1 MNATK
6 RKFNTLLQG
15 IGSSHSKTGDDAASH
30 LEAGS
35 SPSRHATSSS
45 PGSTARV
52 SGVDAELL
60 QKRRRLGLP
69 DSTAPVLAKKG
80 SLTATISSIV
90 SRRPQARDPLKSLK
104 ESPAKYSP
112 SDRTELLRRLAT
124 FQEITDW
131 TPKPDKVNEV
141 EWAKRGWVCNGK
153 ETVRCLLCHREL
165 VVKLNRKVVD
175 GKEVAV
181 LVSSEIE
188 EALVDKYADLIVTSH
203 QEDCLWR
210 KRGCD
215 DSLLRLSL
223 ANTSSGLKSL
233 RERYDELLSRKSF
246 LPYEFNLRLPD
257 ELKLDEIL
265 AQLPADFFTNPAP
278 ANPEV
283 GSRPNRVALAL
294 ALMGWQ
300 GLDNPR
306 IGAVPNSASCHTCLR
321 RLGLWMFKS
330 KEVADDGEVLVP
342 APMDFLDPVREH
354 RFFCPWSNPETQRQ
368 SHAHTRPEQDLPGW
382 KVLMQ
387 TLANDAH
394 LRSVYEGRSP
404 ARHRAQRSIGA
415 PSTPRRPGT
424 AASISTP
431 QTLPAMRTATPDSAG
446 VTGSDHVEESEKE
459 RDAKDK
465 ERWARLRRVKSLFDN
480 KGSRKLRHSIS
491 RSISRPGTAHSTKS
505 GGGQK
510 E

>member
-1 MNATK
+1 M
-6 RKFNTLLQG
+6 
-15 IGSSHSKTGDDAASH
+15 
-30 LEAGS
+30 
-35 SPSRHATSSS
+35 
-45 PGSTARV
+45 
-52 SGVDAELL
+52 
-60 QKRRRLGLP
+60 
-69 DSTAPVLAKKG
+69 
-80 SLTATISSIV
+80 
-90 SRRPQARDPLKSLK
+90 
-104 ESPAKYSP
+104 
-112 SDRTELLRRLAT
+112 
-124 FQEITDW
+124 
-131 TPKPDKVNEV
+131 
-141 EWAKRGWVCNGK
+141 
-153 ETVRCLLCHREL
+153 
-165 VVKLNRKVVD
+165 
-175 GKEVAV
+175 
-181 LVSSEIE
+181 
-188 EALVDKYADLIVTSH
+188 
-203 QEDCLWR
+203 
-210 KRGCD
+210 
-215 DSLLRLSL
+215 
-223 ANTSSGLKSL
+223 
-233 RERYDELLSRKSF
+233 SRKSF

-257 ELKLDEIL
+257 ELKLDDIL
-265 AQLPADFFTNPAP
+265 AQLPTDFFTNPAP

-283 GSRPNRVALAL
+283 GSCPNRVALAL

-368 SHAHTRPEQDLPGW
+368 SHAHTRPEQVLPGW

-424 AASISTP
+424 AASITTP
-431 QTLPAMRTATPDSAG
+431 QTLPAMRTATPGSVG
-446 VTGSDHVEESEKE
+446 VTGEDHVEEDEKE

-465 ERWARLRRVKSLFDN
+465 ERWARLRRVKSLFDS